1 MITETWLASIVM
13 GHYVKIHIILQK
25 IHFAEN
31 APHKYHIKFK
41 ENSERRHDIG
51 AFLGVPS
58 YPIHMSLAKISVSF
72 FSALNV

>member
-1 MITETWLASIVM
+1 MTTETWLAPFVM

-51 AFLGVPS
+51 ASLGVQS
-58 YPIHMSLAKISVSF
+58 KPIHMSLTKNLVSF
-72 FSALNV
+72 FKV

>member
-1 MITETWLASIVM
+1 MTTKTWLAPFVM

-58 YPIHMSLAKISVSF
+58 YPICMSLAKISVSF
-72 FSALNV
+72 LAL